1 MCQFINPAKCE
12 NGKITKNIIEK
23 ITSLLLDKIE
33 VSKCKNTNAV
43 IKWFK
48 DISNIDKYKFIQ
60 MGTKYVCPSI
70 TEESIAFLQVNNNIS
85 NDDIRIIKNSRKS
98 LLFHSIVAR
107 KKKSDS

>member
-43 IKWFK
+43 IK
-48 DISNIDKYKFIQ
+48 
-60 MGTKYVCPSI
+60 
-70 TEESIAFLQVNNNIS
+70 
-85 NDDIRIIKNSRKS
+85 
-98 LLFHSIVAR
+98 
-107 KKKSDS
+107 

>member
-1 MCQFINPAKCE
+1 
-12 NGKITKNIIEK
+12 
-23 ITSLLLDKIE
+23 
-33 VSKCKNTNAV
+33 
-43 IKWFK
+43 
-48 DISNIDKYKFIQ
+48 

-98 LLFHSIVAR
+98 LLFHSIEAR